1 MIKLITAP
9 KTEPISLVEAKLH
22 LRVTTNDDDTLISS
36 LIKAARQSAENFTN
50 RALASQVLELIL
62 DDFPEKEIVLPKP
75 PVETVTS
82 IKYTD
87 CEGVESTLNIADY
100 ISFLEAE
107 PAVIVPAYGGSFPY
121 FNPYPKGAVKIR
133 YTAGY
138 KISGTEA
145 RLIIPEAIK
154 QALLLIIGS
163 YYENREDSQ
172 VSIPTQA
179 EYLLYQYR
187 IWSL

>member
-62 DDFPEKEIVLPKP
+62 DDFPEKEIILPKP

-87 CEGVESTLNIADY
+87 CEGVESTLMAGL
-100 ISFLEAE
+100 FL
-107 PAVIVPAYGGSFPY
+107 I
-121 FNPYPKGAVKIR
+121 
-133 YTAGY
+133 
-138 KISGTEA
+138 
-145 RLIIPEAIK
+145 LIHILKE
-154 QALLLIIGS
+154 Q
-163 YYENREDSQ
+163 
-172 VSIPTQA
+172 
-179 EYLLYQYR
+179 
-187 IWSL
+187 